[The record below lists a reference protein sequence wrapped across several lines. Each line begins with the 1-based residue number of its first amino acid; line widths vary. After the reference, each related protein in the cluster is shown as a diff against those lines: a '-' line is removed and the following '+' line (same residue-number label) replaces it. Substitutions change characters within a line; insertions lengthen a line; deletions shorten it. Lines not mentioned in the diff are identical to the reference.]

1 MGMRTYGRMSLVIW
15 ARCSETLFGGDGP
28 GQPEGEGVG
37 LVLGRPTVDTVLVEA
52 FEDEAVDEAVDVVG
66 EIGCVELV
74 ADLTVVFQE
83 HGSRS

>member
-52 FEDEAVDEAVDVVG
+52 FEDEAVEVVG